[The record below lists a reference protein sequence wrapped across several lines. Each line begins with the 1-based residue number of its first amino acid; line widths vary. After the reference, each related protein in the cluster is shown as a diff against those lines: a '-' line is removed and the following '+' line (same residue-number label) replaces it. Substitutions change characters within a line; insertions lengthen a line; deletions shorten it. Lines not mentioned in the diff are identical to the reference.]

1 MPTERLQRQID
12 ALLDEAEAAVR
23 ALDWATVLARA
34 DAVLALHP
42 ENEDAL
48 ALVAAAVRGGGA
60 DRPAAVAP
68 GGQPS
73 AVGASELGSRSGQ
86 ERRQVTVF
94 FSDLSGFTS
103 LSERLDPEDV
113 RDIVNKVWDRAGEIV
128 GRYDGRINKLLGD
141 AVMAI
146 FGDPVA
152 HEDDP
157 ARAVRA
163 ALELHEAV
171 EALNRDVE
179 ARIGSPI
186 GMHTGVNTGV
196 VLTSESVL
204 DGRQTGP
211 LGDTINVAARLQ
223 SLAKTGQVLVGSE
236 TRRAIEDAFELED
249 LGPHDL
255 KGKGEPVQVAR
266 VVAVSRQVT
275 PARRSG
281 RFVGRDTEL
290 SILRDEWEKARKG
303 TAAFVALS
311 GEAGAGKTRLVEE
324 FRTRIAGDATWL
336 EGRAYPFA
344 QNIPYYAIT
353 DLMSNRL
360 GIDETDSAETV
371 REKLETRV
379 GALVGEG
386 AAETLP
392 PLLQLYDIEG
402 SQGSSIDREVY
413 KTRLQESVRTLV
425 QKLAERGPLVICLQ
439 DLHWADP
446 STVELLRT
454 LATADLASVMTL
466 YNYRPEFSF
475 HEGGVR
481 EIKLEELSGRDT
493 RELVESLLESN
504 VVPDELVTFLDE
516 RTSGNPFF
524 VEEIVNGLIE
534 NHVLTRA
541 GGATAG
547 AWTLTGAFD
556 ATSVPTT
563 IRGMIAARIDR
574 LETERR
580 AILQEASVIGREFLF
595 TILSQVR
602 GSDAALEDAL
612 GELESADLI
621 RRRDVDA
628 DLEYLFKHALTQ
640 EVAYSGLL
648 RSKRQ
653 ELHGRV
659 AQAMEQLLGERS
671 REYAES
677 IAYHFQN
684 SDTPDRSVPY
694 LVLSGKKA
702 IERYA
707 LAEAETQYRAAYDI
721 LLAQSASG
729 SRDHDLLELI
739 NEWCLLH
746 YYTGDINAYK
756 KLMTDHAQLLETVSD
771 PELRGMWLVWHCFVA
786 YSTLE
791 FAESFAF
798 ADRALALAE
807 QNNSVRVEAYA
818 LTQQTWALL
827 LFGRCQDAAASGERA
842 VSLVGSLP
850 DERDATYIR
859 IKAGAGASL
868 ARAGIGDLIR
878 ARVLANDVIDFAT
891 RAGSRRGLSLGHY
904 AKGVIHNMM
913 GDRGRAISEL
923 QIAIEAAPDPI
934 YRAVVAMNL
943 ATLLAND
950 GHGDAARPL
959 AEESLRSGTELG
971 LLFEVFVQRMNLALM
986 SVSEGEP
993 GRGMDELE
1001 ALEREADAI
1010 ASPFFTTIVS
1020 FTIGAIYARI
1030 ATGEGRATGGTL
1042 GTAIRNPGFVL
1053 GKARR
1058 ASTLGKERLM
1068 ALSSQLSPDLE
1079 GYRGGIELEL
1089 AKLLVKRKERY
1100 EARKHV
1106 ERALALLQPM
1116 GDCQGMRDAKAVLA
1130 TLDQT

>member
-1 MPTERLQRQID
+1 MPTERIQRQID

-23 ALDWATVLARA
+23 KLDWATVR
-34 DAVLALHP
+34 DRCEAVLRLDP
-42 ENEDAL
+42 VNEDAL
-48 ALVAAAVRGGGA
+48 TFREAALRDGDGAAVTVSA
-60 DRPAAVAP
+60 PPTAALA
-68 GGQPS
+68 
-73 AVGASELGSRSGQ
+73 AQ

-103 LSERLDPEDV
+103 LNERLDPEDV

-179 ARIGSPI
+179 PRIGSPI

-204 DGRQTGP
+204 DGKQTGP

-223 SLAKTGQVLVGSE
+223 SLAKTGQVLVGPQ
-236 TRRAIEDAFELED
+236 TRRAIEEAFELED

-255 KGKGEPVQVAR
+255 KGKGEPIQVVR
-266 VVAVSRQVT
+266 IVAVSRQVT

-281 RFVGRDTEL
+281 RFVGRDREL
-290 SILRDEWEKARKG
+290 SVLRDEWEKARKG

-311 GEAGAGKTRLVEE
+311 GEAGAGKSRLVEE
-324 FRTRIAGDATWL
+324 FRTRIAADATWL

-353 DLMSNRL
+353 DLISNRL

-379 GALVGEG
+379 RALVGES
-386 AAETLP
+386 ATETLP

-413 KTRLQESVRTLV
+413 KARLQESVRTLV
-425 QKLAERGPLVICLQ
+425 QKLAERGPLVISLQ

-481 EIKLEELSGRDT
+481 EIKLEELSDRDT
-493 RELVESLLESN
+493 RELLESLLESSD
-504 VVPDELVTFLDE
+504 VPGELVTFLDE

-534 NHVLTRA
+534 NHVLTRN
-541 GGATAG
+541 GGG
-547 AWTLTGAFD
+547 WTLTGAFD

-563 IRGMIAARIDR
+563 IRGVIAARIDR

-602 GSDAALEDAL
+602 GSDTALEDSLSA
-612 GELESADLI
+612 LESADLI
-621 RRRDVDA
+621 RKRDVEA

-659 AQAMEQLLGERS
+659 AQAMEKLLGERS

-684 SDTPDRSVPY
+684 SDTPERSVPY

-707 LAEAETQYRAAYDI
+707 LAEAEVQYRAAYYI
-721 LLAQSASG
+721 LLDQPSSG
-729 SRDHDLLELI
+729 RRDHDLLELI

-746 YYTGDINAYK
+746 YYTGDINAFK
-756 KLMTDHAQLLETVSD
+756 KLMSDHAQLLETVSD
-771 PELRGMWLVWHCFVA
+771 PELCGMWLTWHCFVA

-798 ADRALALAE
+798 ADRAVALAE
-807 QNNSVRVEAYA
+807 QSNSVRVEAYA

-827 LFGRCQDAAASGERA
+827 LFGRCADAAASGERA
-842 VSLVGSLP
+842 VSLVGRLP

-868 ARAGIGDLIR
+868 ARADVGDLIR

-904 AKGVIHNMM
+904 AKGVIHNMT

-923 QIAIEAAPDPI
+923 RIALDAAPDPI

-943 ATLLAND
+943 AALLAND
-950 GHGDAARPL
+950 GQFDAARPL
-959 AEESLRSGTELG
+959 AEESLRSGKELG
-971 LLFEVFVQRMNLALM
+971 LLFEVFVQRMNLALI

-1001 ALEREADAI
+1001 ALERDAKEI
-1010 ASPFFTTIVS
+1010 GAPFFKMIVS
-1020 FTIGAIYARI
+1020 FTIGAIYSRI

-1058 ASTLGKERLM
+1058 ASALAMERLIV
-1068 ALSSQLSPDLE
+1068 LSSQLSSDLE

-1089 AKLLVKRKERY
+1089 AKLLVKRKERD
-1100 EARKHV
+1100 EARKHI
-1106 ERALALLQPM
+1106 EKAIAFLQPM
-1116 GDCQGMRDAKAVLA
+1116 GDCQGMRDAKAVLGE
-1130 TLDQT
+1130 LGSE